1 MSEMFDLKGKVAWVV
16 GGAGY
21 LGPAVCRALAE
32 HGAHVVVADIQAQA
46 ADKTRGLLAAD
57 GLSAEAMTLDITDEA
72 AVTAVADELAERHGR
87 LDIAVNMTH
96 YSTGLPIDEMC
107 MAEWE
112 KGLRVTLTGA
122 YVLSRQAGRV
132 MMARGG
138 GSIIHFSSMYGKVS
152 PDPRIYHPPLAP
164 NPVDYGAAK
173 AAILQLVRY
182 QAVMWGPKGVR
193 VNAVVPGAF
202 PNPAGQ
208 STGADFI
215 KRLGERAPLGR
226 VGRPMEI
233 AGAVV
238 FLASEAASFVTG
250 TQIVVDGG
258 WTAW

>member
-1 MSEMFDLKGKVAWVV
+1 
-16 GGAGY
+16 
-21 LGPAVCRALAE
+21 
-32 HGAHVVVADIQAQA
+32 
-46 ADKTRGLLAAD
+46 
-57 GLSAEAMTLDITDEA
+57 
-72 AVTAVADELAERHGR
+72 
-87 LDIAVNMTH
+87 
-96 YSTGLPIDEMC
+96 

-132 MMARGG
+132 MLAQGG

-202 PNPAGQ
+202 PKGVE
-208 STGADFI
+208 ADFA